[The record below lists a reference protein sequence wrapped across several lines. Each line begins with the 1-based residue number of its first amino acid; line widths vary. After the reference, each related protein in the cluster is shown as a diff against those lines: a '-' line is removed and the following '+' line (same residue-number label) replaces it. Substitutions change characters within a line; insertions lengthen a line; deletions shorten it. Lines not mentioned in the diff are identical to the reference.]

1 MNDKNKIIIGLIIF
15 FVFMTLPFW
24 YNMGKAAPV
33 PETKLTEKAKL
44 AKECVKPKEVMRA
57 EHMQLLDTWR
67 DSVVRDADR
76 VYINEKGKKFG
87 MSLSTGDDSCM
98 GCHSNKADFCDKCHN
113 YASVREYCWD
123 CHIEPP
129 EPPKEKK

>member
-1 MNDKNKIIIGLIIF
+1 MDDKNKIIIGLIIF
-15 FVFMTLPFW
+15 FVFVSFPFW

-33 PETKLTEKAKL
+33 PEPKLTEKAKL
-44 AKECVKPKEVMRA
+44 AKECVKPKKVMRA

-76 VYINEKGKKFG
+76 VYINENGKKFT
-87 MSLSTGDDSCM
+87 MSLSSGDDSCM

-129 EPPKEKK
+129 KEKK